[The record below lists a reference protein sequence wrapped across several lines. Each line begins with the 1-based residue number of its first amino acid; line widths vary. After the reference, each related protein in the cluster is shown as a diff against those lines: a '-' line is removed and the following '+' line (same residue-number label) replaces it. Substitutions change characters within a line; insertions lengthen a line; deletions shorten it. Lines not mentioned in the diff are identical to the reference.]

1 MIGGQARLG
10 DLVGPPIER
19 FRVRRLAR
27 HLADDPEVVQRV
39 GEVGMKRAELL
50 FLQRGSATQ
59 MPLGGRVLTSLRG
72 PFSRIH
78 NRLKPLGCQY
88 SAPTAH
94 CRTEML
100 DTIATLTTMTADD
113 RLELFFSQSL
123 DGFFF
128 MMLDEPVRWEDS
140 VDKEQVLDYVFEHQR
155 VTKVNDAM
163 LAQYGATR
171 EAFLGNTPKDL
182 FRHDLAHGRRVWR
195 EFFDRGRLH
204 VETDER
210 RLDGTP
216 MRIEGDY
223 LCFYDEEGRITG
235 HFGIQRDVTE
245 RERASQAI
253 RQANRRLQVLHD
265 IHLDILGSRSP
276 QTIAQATLRHLQG
289 LIPCRRTSV
298 AVFDL
303 PQGTGTII
311 AVQDEGNTQPADNT
325 AIPIEAFGAR
335 EDLQAGLIGSLRSIR
350 PHGHT
355 VSTLESGN
363 GDSIIHVP
371 LLAAGDLIGVLNV
384 TAPEGQGFEPGA
396 IEIAREVASSLA
408 IAIRQA
414 QLQERVERHASELE
428 DRVAA
433 RTADLERSESR
444 LAAVLNALPDLVF
457 VVDEEGKYV
466 EILTSR
472 EELLYRAPAE
482 MKGKRFHDILPAQVA
497 DSHLRLVRRTLE
509 TGTSQTLEYS
519 LRVLAGERWFE
530 GRTGLLG
537 VEIDGRPAVAFIAR
551 DVTDRKRAEEL
562 ESQNVYLQEEIKV
575 ERSYGEV
582 VGESTAM
589 RRVFKSIA
597 MVADTES
604 TVLLLGETGT
614 GKELTARAIH
624 NLSRRR
630 NGVMVK
636 VNCAAL
642 PASLAESELFG
653 HEKGA
658 FTGAVQQK
666 KGRFEL
672 AHNGTIFLD
681 EVGEL
686 SADVQVKLLR
696 VLQEQEF
703 ERLGSTRPTKVNV
716 RVIAATNRDLQE
728 EVVRGGFRSDLFYR
742 LNIFPIHLP
751 PLRDRKPDVPLLA
764 THFAHE
770 FARRMGKTVQGL
782 APEAMA
788 RLRSYEWPGNV
799 RELANVLERAV
810 ILCDGPAIL
819 EEHLGTLNRDRSESG
834 AFPTLEEMERQ
845 HIVRALAQM
854 GGVLA
859 GPQGAAKL
867 LGMRRSTVWS
877 RMKKLGIQTT
887 HD

>member
-1 MIGGQARLG
+1 MN
-10 DLVGPPIER
+10 
-19 FRVRRLAR
+19 
-27 HLADDPEVVQRV
+27 ADE
-39 GEVGMKRAELL
+39 
-50 FLQRGSATQ
+50 
-59 MPLGGRVLTSLRG
+59 
-72 PFSRIH
+72 
-78 NRLKPLGCQY
+78 
-88 SAPTAH
+88 
-94 CRTEML
+94 
-100 DTIATLTTMTADD
+100 

-128 MMLDEPVRWEDS
+128 MMIDEPVRWDDS

-155 VTKVNDAM
+155 VTEVNDAM

-171 EAFLGNTPKDL
+171 DSFLGTTPKDL

-210 RLDGTP
+210 RVDGAP
-216 MRIEGDY
+216 IRIEGDY
-223 LCFYDEEGRITG
+223 ICFHDEQGRITG

-245 RERASQAI
+245 RERASAAL
-253 RQANRRLQVLHD
+253 RHYNRRLQVLHD
-265 IHLDILGSRSP
+265 IHLDILGTRSP
-276 QTIAQATLRHLQG
+276 QQIAAATLRHLHS
-289 LIPCRRTSV
+289 LIPCCRASV

-303 PQGTGTII
+303 PRGTGTII
-311 AVQDEGNTQPADNT
+311 ASWDGGEAQPVDGAV
-325 AIPIEAFGAR
+325 IPIEAFGVR
-335 EDLQAGLIGSLRSIR
+335 EELQAGLVGSLRSLG
-350 PHGHT
+350 PHHHMTDTITAGAP
-355 VSTLESGN
+355 ST
-363 GDSIIHVP
+363 IHVP
-371 LLAAGDLIGVLNV
+371 LLADGDLIGVLN
-384 TAPEGQGFEPGA
+384 ASSIDGQMFDRQA
-396 IEIAREVASSLA
+396 VEIAQEVAGSLA
-408 IAIRQA
+408 VAMRQA
-414 QLQERVERHASELE
+414 QLRERVERYANELE
-428 DRVAA
+428 DRVIA
-433 RTADLERSESR
+433 RTADLERSENR

-457 VVDEEGKYV
+457 VVNDEGRYV

-472 EELLYRAPAE
+472 EDLLYRAAEE
-482 MKGKRFHDILPAQVA
+482 MKGQRFHDVLPASVA
-497 DSHLRLVRRTLE
+497 DAHLRLVQQTLE
-509 TGTSQTLEYS
+509 TRSSQRLEYS

-537 VEIDGRPAVAFIAR
+537 VLVDGRPAVAFIAR

-562 ESQNVYLQEEIKV
+562 ESQNIYLREEISV

-582 VGESTAM
+582 VGESAAM
-589 RRVFKSIA
+589 RKVFKAIG

-604 TVLLLGETGT
+604 TVLVFGETGT

-630 NGVMVK
+630 HGVMVK

-642 PASLAESELFG
+642 PSGLAESELFG
-653 HEKGA
+653 HERGA

-703 ERLGSTRPTKVNV
+703 ERLGSTRSTKVNV

-728 EVVRGGFRSDLFYR
+728 EVARGRFRSDLFYR

-751 PLRDRKPDVPLLA
+751 ALRERKPDVPLLG
-764 THFAHE
+764 THFARE
-770 FARRMGKTVQGL
+770 FARRMGKPVRGIE
-782 APEAMA
+782 ANAMA
-788 RLRSYEWPGNV
+788 RLMAYDWPGNV

-810 ILCDGPAIL
+810 ILCDGPSIL
-819 EEHLGTLNRDRSESG
+819 ESHLGVLGRDRREAG
-834 AFPTLEEMERQ
+834 AFPTLEEVERQ
-845 HIVRALAQM
+845 HIIRALAQT

-859 GPQGAAKL
+859 GPQGAARL

-877 RMKKLGIQTT
+877 RMKKLGIESA